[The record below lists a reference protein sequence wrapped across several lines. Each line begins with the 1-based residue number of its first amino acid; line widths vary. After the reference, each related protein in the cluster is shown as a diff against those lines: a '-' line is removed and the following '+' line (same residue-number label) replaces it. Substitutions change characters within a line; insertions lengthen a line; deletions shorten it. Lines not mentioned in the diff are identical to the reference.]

1 MGITAIS
8 GPQVV
13 YGIVVG
19 STGNV
24 NEYNEER
31 GPSLY
36 DLGGGMADPRVQF
49 YGYNP
54 GDAVGTQT
62 KGLYDQTGLIDYI
75 PFTANSCSITLSTGN
90 APVSGSALTLNAIS
104 SNGAIAT
111 TLIAPETGAAVSVV
125 AL

>member
-8 GPQVV
+8 GPHVV
-13 YGIVVG
+13 YGTVVG

-31 GPSLY
+31 GPSLF
-36 DLGGGMADPRVQF
+36 DLGQGMADPRYQF

-54 GDAVGTQT
+54 GDAVGSQI
-62 KGLYDQTGLIDYI
+62 KGFYDQTGLIDYI
-75 PFTANSCSITLSTGN
+75 PFTANSCSIALSTGN
-90 APVSGSALTLNAIS
+90 APVSGAALTLNAIS

-111 TLIAPETGAAVSVV
+111 TLITPETGK
-125 AL
+125 